1 MNITSLLK
9 NPRKRFEAIIRPHL
23 RALYRR
29 AYRLTFCEHDAEE
42 LVQELLLKLYEKQS
56 ELGGID
62 KIENIQGWMM
72 RILYHLY
79 IDRWRRENHNPVLQP
94 ENITSENLYI
104 IETSEK
110 GPLEKISQLQTR
122 QQIHHALQSLK
133 AEQQLLIVMHD
144 MEGHSLPELSKK
156 LDIPLGTL
164 KSRLH
169 RARKQMKEILHCVE
183 PFEQQIR
190 LQVEA

>member
-1 MNITSLLK
+1 MNIISLLN
-9 NPRKRFEAIIRPHL
+9 NPGKRFEALIRPHL
-23 RALYRR
+23 RTLYRR
-29 AYRLTFCEHDAEE
+29 AYRLTLCEHDAEE
-42 LVQELLLKLYEKQS
+42 LVQELLLKLYEKHNEQ
-56 ELGGID
+56 GGID

-79 IDRWRRENHNPVLQP
+79 IDRWRRENRNPVLQS
-94 ENITSENLYI
+94 ENMTSENLYSI
-104 IETSEK
+104 ASSEK
-110 GPLEKISQLQTR
+110 GPLEEMTQLQI
-122 QQIHHALQSLK
+122 QQKIHHALQSLN

-169 RARKQMKEILHCVE
+169 RARKQMKEILHLVE